1 MSILIEN
8 EPQAYAIGF
17 TDDSMIVRLKDGRT
31 LDVPLV
37 WYPSLEEA
45 TQEQREDYLL
55 IGDGEGIHWPQID
68 EDLSIKG
75 FLQGIR
81 LDKPHAA

>member
-37 WYPSLEEA
+37 WYPSLEDA

>member
-8 EPQAYAIGF
+8 EPQTYGLEF
-17 TDDSMIVRLKDGRT
+17 TNDTMIVHLKDGRS
-31 LDVPLV
+31 LYLPLV
-37 WYPSLEEA
+37 WYPSLEVA
-45 TQEQREDYLL
+45 TQAQREDYQL
-55 IGDGEGIHWPQID
+55 IGDGEGVHWPQLD

>member
-81 LDKPHAA
+81 LDKPQAA